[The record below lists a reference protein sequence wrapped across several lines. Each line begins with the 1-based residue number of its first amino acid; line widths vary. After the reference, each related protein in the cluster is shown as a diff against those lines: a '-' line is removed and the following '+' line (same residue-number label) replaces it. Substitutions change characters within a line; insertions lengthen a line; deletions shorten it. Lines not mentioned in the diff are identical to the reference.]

1 MTFHQYTSAQVVDQH
16 MSSAIDW
23 SGMMYYPDHPKNRP
37 IASVCC
43 ELPSSIHS
51 RGQAGGVHNIQKHG
65 IAHSKGLREGA
76 LDPTEVSHNPA
87 DDTPGVSLFYDMDEV
102 LAPMEREPATYP
114 MEIILDSGASDHVA
128 AREGI
133 PGYAV
138 EESPG
143 SRAGRH
149 YTGASGH
156 RIANEGQ
163 ASVLMALPAGEGRA
177 NDVKSTIQVANVTR
191 PLMSVSKICAN
202 GMSVL
207 CKKDCALILDKHDK
221 VVGKFEQ
228 RNGLYTATV
237 QVRNPKA
244 QGFPRPDR

>member
-1 MTFHQYTSAQVVDQH
+1 MQTTDT
-16 MSSAIDW
+16 D
-23 SGMMYYPDHPKNRP
+23 R
-37 IASVCC
+37 
-43 ELPSSIHS
+43 
-51 RGQAGGVHNIQKHG
+51 
-65 IAHSKGLREGA
+65 
-76 LDPTEVSHNPA
+76 
-87 DDTPGVSLFYDMDEV
+87 DDIPGVSLFYDMDEV

-133 PGYAV
+133 PGYVV

>member
-1 MTFHQYTSAQVVDQH
+1 
-16 MSSAIDW
+16 
-23 SGMMYYPDHPKNRP
+23 
-37 IASVCC
+37 
-43 ELPSSIHS
+43 
-51 RGQAGGVHNIQKHG
+51 
-65 IAHSKGLREGA
+65 
-76 LDPTEVSHNPA
+76 
-87 DDTPGVSLFYDMDEV
+87 MDEM
-102 LAPMEREPATYP
+102 LAPMEKEPATYP

-163 ASVLMALPAGEGRA
+163 ASVLMTLPAGEGRS
-177 NDVKSTIQVANVTR
+177 NDVKSIIQVANVTR
-191 PLMSVSKICAN
+191 PLLSVCKMCAN

-207 CKKDCALILDKHDK
+207 CKKDHALILDKNDK
-221 VVGKFEQ
+221 VVRRFEQ

-244 QGFPRPDR
+244 RGFPRPDP